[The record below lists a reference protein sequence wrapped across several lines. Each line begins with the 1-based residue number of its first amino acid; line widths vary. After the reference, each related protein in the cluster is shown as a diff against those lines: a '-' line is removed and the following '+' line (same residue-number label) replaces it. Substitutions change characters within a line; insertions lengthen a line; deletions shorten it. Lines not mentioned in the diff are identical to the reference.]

1 MSARCRNRGVRL
13 RPEDVARRASESP
26 ARLKE
31 TAMKDSTVSLDFD
44 VACIAFLVMLVIGT
58 LAFLVGRVA

>member
-1 MSARCRNRGVRL
+1 
-13 RPEDVARRASESP
+13 
-26 ARLKE
+26 
-31 TAMKDSTVSLDFD
+31 MKDSTVSLDFD